1 MGGAASEYTGENILR
16 KSGGGV
22 ILIVIQYRLGL
33 FGFLPGQKVKDGGQL
48 NAGLRKLSTVLIF
61 ICLTFDRG
69 AGTEDQRFALKW
81 AQDHIHSSASLTR

>member
-33 FGFLPGQKVKDGGQL
+33 FAFLPGQKVKDSGQL
-48 NAGLRKLSTVLIF
+48 NAGLRKFSTVLIF
-61 ICLTFDRG
+61 ICLTFDR
-69 AGTEDQRFALKW
+69 ATGTEDQQFALRW
-81 AQDHIHSSASLTR
+81 AQDHVRSSASLTR